1 MANVQGNTVLA
12 DRDVC
17 SEGLSR
23 KDTAVAVAAVVVAAA
38 AAVAVIGDLSYFLDG
53 ETSAAQMSFR

>member
-1 MANVQGNTVLA
+1 MLA

-23 KDTAVAVAAVVVAAA
+23 KDTAVAAAAAAVVVAAAA
-38 AAVAVIGDLSYFLDG
+38 AAVAVIGDLSCFLDG
-53 ETSAAQMSFR
+53 ETSTEQMSFR